1 MKKRWLLLLIF
12 FLPACEADHSKSAAR
27 KKLRFTTTDDAQLFF
42 KNLRRTD
49 YDYQNLAAS
58 QLDIFRHSER
68 PQQAAYPLLLPA
80 LVMNRQHNEAYILL
94 EANEALGELVPLQL
108 EWRDKA
114 GQKKGQYIL
123 ESLNKMEQ
131 LRFADQLY
139 QGMRQGQQFYLLR
152 DSLSLPLLNLPADR
166 RVFRTTMADFY
177 QLTGTRR

>member
-68 PQQAAYPLLLPA
+68 QQQAAYPLLVPA
-80 LVMNRQHNEAYILL
+80 LVMNRQYNEAYILL
-94 EANEALGELVPLQL
+94 EANEQLGELVPLHIA
-108 EWRDKA
+108 WHDKA
-114 GQKKGQYIL
+114 GQEKGQYVL
-123 ESLNKMEQ
+123 ESINKMEQ

-152 DSLSLPLLNLPADR
+152 DSLQQPFLNQPTDR